1 MPNQVLSALRTLF
14 FVTPLVAISLSTAC
28 SRQVPDEAESNTTA
42 QTVDFVTD
50 VKPILQENCLPCHNT
65 GLLLGYLNLETK
77 ALAFKPGPNGAFI
90 IPGNPGA
97 STLYQLVLLKDGEKR
112 AMPPLKHR
120 LFDSEKETLRLWI
133 EQGAPWP
140 DGPEGKIPPLAGEVQ
155 P

>member
-1 MPNQVLSALRTLF
+1 MQASSFLRASLTLIVLASF
-14 FVTPLVAISLSTAC
+14 TAC
-28 SRQVPDEAESNTTA
+28 DRPAQDESGVAV

-65 GLLLGYLNLETK
+65 GLLLGHLNLETK

-97 STLYQLVLLKDGEKR
+97 SPLYQLVLLKDGEKR
-112 AMPPLKHR
+112 AMPPVKHR
-120 LFDSEKETLRLWI
+120 LFDGEKETLRLWI